1 MNLTRLLSLL
11 LVLSLLG
18 GCDTSPTPDV
28 TKPVEEEN
36 NDDDPKDPEGEDDDP
51 KPPETDLEDST
62 MILKT
67 IVEQDQI

>member
-1 MNLTRLLSLL
+1 
-11 LVLSLLG
+11 
-18 GCDTSPTPDV
+18 V